1 MAGKKGSK
9 NNVSNRGKGV
19 ELKLLDGKAVKPIMY
34 KGERLGHGNY
44 MAAKFAGPDGPS
56 YFDLGHVVR
65 CRGVRQSH
73 SDDLRSRV
81 TGRFA
86 WLRTTSVEPRMF

>member
-44 MAAKFAGPDGPS
+44 MAAKFEDGKLAKDDAGRPVP
-56 YFDLGHVVR
+56 YK
-65 CRGVRQSH
+65 
-73 SDDLRSRV
+73 
-81 TGRFA
+81 
-86 WLRTTSVEPRMF
+86 MI